1 MKKRRLSAFVIALA
15 LAVGSVFPAFAAE
28 HIVDTSKKGSLT
40 IYKYDITGAGKAD
53 IQAGEPGKT
62 GYRFEGWDRSGEEM
76 SCVKSNLSINAVW
89 KPEEFSYRF
98 HANGGS
104 GTMDVFRLE
113 YQDSGKLP
121 ANQYVRR
128 GYLFLGWSKEKRGK
142 VMYKD
147 EERMHADNPEECK
160 YNLYAIWKKKRANFY
175 LTEVKEDADM
185 FTGDGKLTGG
195 NGTKYQEHF
204 TDSSYAHTDQEDD
217 PGYFTGKE

>member
-1 MKKRRLSAFVIALA
+1 
-15 LAVGSVFPAFAAE
+15 
-28 HIVDTSKKGSLT
+28 
-40 IYKYDITGAGKAD
+40 
-53 IQAGEPGKT
+53 
-62 GYRFEGWDRSGEEM
+62 
-76 SCVKSNLSINAVW
+76 
-89 KPEEFSYRF
+89 
-98 HANGGS
+98 
-104 GTMDVFRLE
+104 MDVFRLE
-113 YQDSGKLP
+113 YLDSGKLP

-204 TDSSYAHTDQEDD
+204 ADSSYAHTDQEDD
-217 PGYFTGKE
+217 PGYFTRKE

>member
-1 MKKRRLSAFVIALA
+1 
-15 LAVGSVFPAFAAE
+15 
-28 HIVDTSKKGSLT
+28 
-40 IYKYDITGAGKAD
+40 
-53 IQAGEPGKT
+53 
-62 GYRFEGWDRSGEEM
+62 M

-113 YQDSGKLP
+113 YLDSGKLP

-128 GYLFLGWSKEKRGK
+128 GYLFLGWSKEKRGE

-160 YNLYAIWKKKRANFY
+160 YDLYAIWKKKRANFY